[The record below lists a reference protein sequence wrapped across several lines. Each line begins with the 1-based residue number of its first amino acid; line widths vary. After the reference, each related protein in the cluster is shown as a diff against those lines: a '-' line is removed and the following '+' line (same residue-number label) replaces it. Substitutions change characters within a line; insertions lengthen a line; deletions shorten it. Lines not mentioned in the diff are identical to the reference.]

1 MMTKILRLHRALSTY
16 ALAAA
21 LAAVP
26 VSLSFA
32 AAPFDGQWSV
42 RITAEDGKCAAGYTV
57 PIRVSDGRV
66 SYTGPFNA
74 VANGKISGNGRLR
87 VSFAHRKDVV
97 NVQGSVKGRV
107 GQGRWLSPTKD
118 CGGTWVARKS

>member
-1 MMTKILRLHRALSTY
+1 MIKLSGLHKALSIY
-16 ALAAA
+16 AIAAA

-32 AAPFDGQWSV
+32 AAPFDGHWSV
-42 RITAEDGKCAAGYTV
+42 RITAADGKCSAGYTV

-74 VANGKISGNGRLR
+74 VANGKVSSNGSLR

-97 NVQGSVKGRV
+97 NVQGSVKGAV
-107 GQGRWLSPTKD
+107 GQGRWLSPTKH
-118 CGGTWVARKS
+118 CGGTWVARKA